1 MRMVETGS
9 NDHSLHIARNPH
21 HFISQITHIASP
33 LQREPKPN
41 NSTITT
47 KAPILPHIFLPHHSR
62 LMKCIHMSIP
72 PQYPHQRKN
81 PILHHSPILFTR
93 IIPIKQYISPFSTLF
108 PIHSLPPMKTTSYNS
123 NTIPY
128 LSTTLILP
136 IHQRITLQPTPFNSL
151 HFTSNPHY
159 QENPN
164 ACITNTPL
172 TLIPK
177 QNPTIHILILPMPLP
192 EQHSSVRQ
200 IQNVH
205 CGRYHQQDENL
216 PLTHTLLF
224 PPGFAS
230 SSGWIA
236 TPCRKPLPKNTYAS
250 PISSNLTYTDSPTS
264 SWSGTSHRS

>member
-1 MRMVETGS
+1 MHIPIL
-9 NDHSLHIARNPH
+9 NPFPKSL
-21 HFISQITHIASP
+21 SSTHINHTPQLQYNP
-33 LQREPKPN
+33 LQP
-41 NSTITT
+41 S
-47 KAPILPHIFLPHHSR
+47 
-62 LMKCIHMSIP
+62 
-72 PQYPHQRKN
+72 
-81 PILHHSPILFTR
+81 
-93 IIPIKQYISPFSTLF
+93 
-108 PIHSLPPMKTTSYNS
+108 
-123 NTIPY
+123 Y
-128 LSTTLILP
+128 LSATLILP

-151 HFTSNPHY
+151 HFTPIPHY

>member
-1 MRMVETGS
+1 MNTDNLRLQSYDYQIGTNS
-9 NDHSLHIARNPH
+9 NSCLFTPTLSLL
-21 HFISQITHIASP
+21 F
-33 LQREPKPN
+33 
-41 NSTITT
+41 
-47 KAPILPHIFLPHHSR
+47 
-62 LMKCIHMSIP
+62 SIP
-72 PQYPHQRKN
+72 
-81 PILHHSPILFTR
+81 
-93 IIPIKQYISPFSTLF
+93 F
-108 PIHSLPPMKTTSYNS
+108 P
-123 NTIPY
+123 
-128 LSTTLILP
+128 
-136 IHQRITLQPTPFNSL
+136 
-151 HFTSNPHY
+151 
-159 QENPN
+159 
-164 ACITNTPL
+164 TNTPL